1 MIDTIRLRTK
11 LLEPCNND
19 SFLQISAVKENNIKY
34 KIFRDQINVGSY
46 SYNINIFINS
56 LDFLFVE
63 FSVPKLLFGNNID
76 LAFFSDI
83 LKTLR
88 KVEKTLSDY
97 LTLKDCTV
105 WEVMRLDLCRYI
117 KSDNPYRDIHM
128 FQMLD
133 YPRQK
138 KYIYD
143 TSVMFVGRSYSSKF
157 YIKEDEY
164 FKHDF
169 KEISKYDLSLA
180 YNILAKSKNKIRF
193 EVGYRSQ
200 ALKQILGLQC
210 VTIQDILDKELDLRQ
225 HFYKIYTKLY
235 GDIDPKRMEQN
246 SLLELL
252 QQQYKPKRALQLYQ
266 FYVLYYSD
274 DFNKKIIKENYSR
287 SQIYRNLKAIKKA
300 II

>member
-97 LTLKDCTV
+97 LKLKDCTV

>member
-11 LLEPCNND
+11 LLKPCNND

-34 KIFRDQINVGSY
+34 KIFKDQINVGSY

-164 FKHDF
+164 LKHDF

-225 HFYKIYTKLY
+225 HFYKVYTKLY

>member
-11 LLEPCNND
+11 LLKPCDNER
-19 SFLQISAVKENNIKY
+19 FLQISAIKENNIKY
-34 KIFRDQINVGSY
+34 KIFKDQINVGSF

-56 LDFLFVE
+56 LNFLFIE
-63 FSVPKLLFGNNID
+63 FSLPKLLYGNNLE
-76 LAFFSDI
+76 LAFFSD
-83 LKTLR
+83 LLPALR
-88 KVEKTLSDY
+88 KIEKTLSDY
-97 LTLKDCTV
+97 LSLKDCTV
-105 WEVMRLDLCRYI
+105 WEVMRLDMCKYI

-169 KEISKYDLSLA
+169 KKISKHNPSLA
-180 YNILAKSKNKIRF
+180 YNVLELSKGKIRF
-193 EVGYRSQ
+193 ETGYRSQ
-200 ALKQILGLQC
+200 ALKQILDLQC
-210 VTIQDILDKELDLRQ
+210 VTVQDILDKELDLRQ

-252 QQQYKPKRALQLYQ
+252 QQQYKPTRALQLYQ

-274 DFNKKIIKENYSR
+274 DFNKKIVKENYSR
-287 SQIYRNLKAIKKA
+287 SQIYRNLKAIKRA

>member
-11 LLEPCNND
+11 LLKPCNND

-164 FKHDF
+164 LKHDF

-225 HFYKIYTKLY
+225 HFYKVYTKLY

>member
-11 LLEPCNND
+11 LLKPCNND

-56 LDFLFVE
+56 LDFLFIE

-83 LKTLR
+83 LKALR

-97 LTLKDCTV
+97 LKLKDCTV

-164 FKHDF
+164 LKHDF

-225 HFYKIYTKLY
+225 HFYKVYTKLY

>member
-11 LLEPCNND
+11 LLKPCNND